1 MYTPFQLKD
10 RVAVVTGG
18 GSGIGQSI
26 CNVFAKAGA
35 KVYVLDINEV
45 LASSTANDI
54 EAEGNSATGI
64 KADVSIQEEMIQV
77 YNDIIEREGRIDIVV
92 CNAGIAQIGKLED
105 TSPED
110 LDRVLEVNVKGV
122 YNSMFAAIDQMK
134 KQESGVFLIMASVA
148 AMIAIPDRFGYSTT
162 KGAVMTMMYSV
173 ARDYIDN
180 GIRCNSISPGR
191 VHTPFVDNYISQH
204 YPGREKEMFEA
215 LSKTQPIGRM
225 AKPDEIAHLALYLCS
240 DESSF
245 ITGMNFPIDGG
256 SINLSI

>member
-1 MYTPFQLKD
+1 MHTPFQLTD

-18 GSGIGQSI
+18 ASGIGQSI
-26 CNVFAKAGA
+26 CQVFARAGA
-35 KVYVLDINEV
+35 KVYVLDINES
-45 LASSTANDI
+45 LACKTAEEICN
-54 EAEGNSATGI
+54 EGYRASGVQ
-64 KADVSIQEEMIQV
+64 ADVSIQEEMIRV
-77 YNDIIEREGRIDIVV
+77 YNQIVQKEGGIDIVV

-105 TSPED
+105 TTPED

-122 YNSMFAAIDQMK
+122 YNSMFAAIGQMK
-134 KQESGVFLIMASVA
+134 KQQSGVFLIMASVA
-148 AMIAIPDRFGYSTT
+148 AMIAIPERFGYSTT
-162 KGAVMTMMYSV
+162 KGAVMTMTYSV
-173 ARDYIDN
+173 ARDYLND

-191 VHTPFVDNYISQH
+191 VHTPFVDNYIAQH
-204 YPGREKEMFEA
+204 YPGREQEMFEA

-225 AKPDEIAHLALYLCS
+225 ANPEEIAHLALYLCA